1 MRIIPAILAAA
12 TLAAATGPALAD
24 SNDPRCGQIELSQW
38 MSVADISAK
47 AQANGLTVREVDRD
61 HGCYE
66 VKGIDA
72 KGQRLEITMHPV
84 SGEVIKTEIDD

>member
-1 MRIIPAILAAA
+1 MRIILAILAAA

-24 SNDPRCGQIELSQW
+24 SSDPRCGPIEPSQW
-38 MSVADISAK
+38 MSIADISAK
-47 AQANGLTVREVDRD
+47 AEANGLTVRKIDRD
-61 HGCYE
+61 NGCYD